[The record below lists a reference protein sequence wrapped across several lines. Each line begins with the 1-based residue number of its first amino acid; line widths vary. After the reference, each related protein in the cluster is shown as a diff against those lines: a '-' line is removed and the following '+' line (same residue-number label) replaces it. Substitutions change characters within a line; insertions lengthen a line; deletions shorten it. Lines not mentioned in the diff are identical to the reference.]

1 MRIAFNMVSLHT
13 GGGNRI
19 AKNLLLS
26 LENHPEHDYLIII
39 PADKGFDYILE
50 RSHIPFTVIRKPHR
64 KTSFLSR
71 LWFDNILLPRYI
83 RSFKANVL
91 ISLTNISTFFPPV
104 PHLLLFHHPHFVY
117 PESAYYRMIGKAE
130 KFRKILEKICFR
142 MTLRGSAM
150 TVVQTPVSK
159 DRLIKYHARYI
170 KPEAVHVIP
179 HSAIPITP
187 EPARSFPYPYEKDTL
202 YLFSPTR
209 YYPHKNLELL
219 EKIAHN
225 LFKINVSKVK
235 FLITLDP
242 SHDVR
247 GARFLKKI
255 SQAPV
260 SEYFDNL
267 GFVPTECLED
277 IYHHSQAVI
286 VQSILESQSFSYL
299 EALHFHKPILTTDM
313 DFAHVVC
320 GSAARYFSP
329 DKPEDWA
336 NFIAELKKNPQKLE
350 EMKQASAARAVKYL
364 VTSEQVCQAYLK
376 LAEKISLPSIKT
388 KT

>member
-26 LENHPEHDYLIII
+26 LENHPEHEYLMII
-39 PADKGFDYILE
+39 PVDKGFDYILE
-50 RSHIPFTVIRKPHR
+50 RSRLPLTVIRKPHR

-71 LWFDNILLPRYI
+71 LWFDNVQIPQYI
-83 RSFKANVL
+83 RSFKADVL

-104 PHLLLFHHPHFVY
+104 PHILLFHHPHFVY
-117 PESAYYRMIGKAE
+117 PESLYYRMIGKVE
-130 KFRKILEKICFR
+130 KFRKKMEKICFR
-142 MTLRGSAM
+142 LTLRGSTI

-159 DRLIKYHARYI
+159 ERLITYYAPDI
-170 KPEAVHVIP
+170 KPEAIRVVP

-187 EPARSFPYPYEKDTL
+187 EPARSFNYSYDKNIF

-219 EKIAHN
+219 EKIAQQ
-225 LFKINVSKVK
+225 LIKMNVSGIK

-242 SHDVR
+242 THDIR

-255 SQAPV
+255 SRPPV
-260 SEYFDNL
+260 SDYFDNL
-267 GFVPTECLED
+267 GFIPTECLED
-277 IYHHSQAVI
+277 IYRHSQAVI
-286 VQSILESQSFSYL
+286 VQSLLESQSFSYL

-320 GSAARYFSP
+320 GSAARYFP
-329 DKPEDWA
+329 PEQPEAWA
-336 NFIAELKKNPQKLE
+336 ESIAELKKDPLKLE
-350 EMKQASAARAVKYL
+350 KMKKDSATRAEEYL
-364 VTSEQVCQAYLK
+364 VSSEQVCQAYLK
-376 LAEKISLPSIKT
+376 LAEEIRLPLKNN
-388 KT
+388 

>member
-26 LENHPEHDYLIII
+26 LQDYPDHDYLVII
-39 PADKGFDYILE
+39 PEDKGFDYIID
-50 RSHIPFTVIRKPHR
+50 RSKIPFTVIRKPHR

-71 LWFDNILLPRYI
+71 LWFDNITLPRHVKK
-83 RSFKANVL
+83 FKADIL

-104 PHLLLFHHPHFVY
+104 PHILLFHHPHFIY
-117 PESAYYRMIGKAE
+117 PESAYYQMISPTE
-130 KFRKILEKICFR
+130 RFRKMMEKVCFR
-142 MTLRGSAM
+142 LTLRGTAV
-150 TVVQTPVSK
+150 TVVQTPVSR
-159 DRLIKYHARYI
+159 DRLLRFYRWWISHEK
-170 KPEAVHVIP
+170 VTVIP
-179 HSAIPITP
+179 HSAIPVTP
-187 EPARSFPYPYEKDTL
+187 EPSRSFPYDYQNNVL

-219 EKIAHN
+219 GAIAEKLHEKGVGGI
-225 LFKINVSKVK
+225 K

-242 SHDVR
+242 SHDIR
-247 GARFLKKI
+247 GARFLKSI
-255 SQAPV
+255 SRQPL
-260 SEYFDNL
+260 SDYFDNL

-277 IYHHSQAVI
+277 IYRQIQVVI

-299 EALHFHKPILTTDM
+299 EALHFHKPVLTTDM

-329 DKPEDWA
+329 EKPEDWA
-336 NFIAELKKNPQKLE
+336 DYITTIKNNPEILK
-350 EMKQASAARAVKYL
+350 EMEQASAARASEYL
-364 VTSEQVCQAYLK
+364 VSSDEVCKHYLT
-376 LAEKISLPSIKT
+376 LAHNIK
-388 KT
+388 KNNP